1 MNCPNC
7 GTYYTEN
14 EKICKKCHTPLS
26 NAVYNPVSS
35 SDNDMKTQNTKK
47 KRFMPIIAVLLICCI
62 IAGGIGGYF
71 YYISRIKQGCRD
83 ATKQIFTYAKNMDF
97 SDVDPSDLPEPL
109 KSEPNVRELV
119 KKQLKTYIGDSEL
132 GSFVDINSIDVNT
145 LCNEMVEQASYKIT
159 DVSATYNSCTVMVT
173 TKNIDFYSLP
183 GTIYDEIKSQI
194 TDADSSLW
202 TSIKNSISSL
212 LGGSNQTTIEKIDIS
227 ENLKNWYKETKKNG
241 PTRKTTGK
249 IVFGIKDGKWTLI
262 SFDERLIYGY
272 YGLRPLQ

>member
-26 NAVYNPVSS
+26 NAVYNQIPSDHDATQPSS
-35 SDNDMKTQNTKK
+35 KK
-47 KRFMPIIAVLLICCI
+47 KGIMPVIAIILICCLI
-62 IAGGIGGYF
+62 TAGIGGYF
-71 YYISRIKQGCRD
+71 YYISRVKQGCED

-97 SDVDPSDLPEPL
+97 SDVAPSDLPEPL

-119 KKQLKTYIGDSEL
+119 KQQLKTYIGDSEL
-132 GSFVDINSIDVNT
+132 GSLVDINSIDVDT
-145 LCNEMVEQASYKIT
+145 LCDEMVDQASYKIT
-159 DVSATYNSCTVMVT
+159 DISPTYNTCTVTVT

-212 LGGSNQTTIEKIDIS
+212 LGGSDKATIEQIDIS

-249 IVFGIKDGKWTLI
+249 IVFGIRDGKWTLT

>member
-7 GTYYTEN
+7 GTYYTED

-26 NAVYNPVSS
+26 NAIYNQVSPSDHDIHQPVS
-35 SDNDMKTQNTKK
+35 KK
-47 KRFMPIIAVLLICCI
+47 NSMIPVIAIILICCL
-62 IAGGIGGYF
+62 IAASIGGYF
-71 YYISRIKQGCRD
+71 YYISRVKQGCRE

-97 SDVDPSDLPEPL
+97 SDVAPSDLPEPL

-119 KKQLKTYIGDSEL
+119 KQQLKTYIGDSEL
-132 GSFVDINSIDVNT
+132 GSLVDIDSIDVDT
-145 LCNEMVEQASYKIT
+145 LCNEMVDQASYKIT
-159 DVSATYNSCTVMVT
+159 DISATYNTCTVTVT

-212 LGGSNQTTIEKIDIS
+212 LGGSNTATIEKIDIS

-241 PTRKTTGK
+241 PVRKTTGK
-249 IVFGIKDGKWTLI
+249 IVFGIKDGKWTLT